1 MSETFVT
8 YASVLLLSGGLGA
21 LAWIDFKTGYLPDV
35 LQIALAAAAVA
46 VLAVGSPVGIDWG
59 AAALGAVINGGV
71 FWLLRW
77 IMTLA
82 KGREAMG
89 LGDVK
94 LVAVGGLWLGPWALP
109 YIMALAGL
117 STLVCVGLGALILRR
132 PTWQG
137 EIPLGPG
144 LALGILAAFIAALTG
159 MTSIVDPLRGL
170 ETL

>member
-1 MSETFVT
+1 MSEVFVAN
-8 YASVLLLSGGLGA
+8 ASALILTAGLGV

-35 LQIALAAAAVA
+35 LQIALAVAAGA
-46 VLAVGSPVGIDWG
+46 VLAVGSPIGITWTAALAG
-59 AAALGAVINGGV
+59 AAINGGV

-77 IMTLA
+77 IMTLL

-117 STLVCVGLGALILRR
+117 STLVCVGLGALISRR
-132 PTWQG
+132 PTWKG

-144 LALGILAAFIAALTG
+144 LALGILAAYIAALSG
-159 MTSIVDPLRGL
+159 MDSIVDPLRGL

>member
-1 MSETFVT
+1 MSEPLIA
-8 YASVLLLSGGLGA
+8 YASTLLLIAGLGA
-21 LAWIDFKTGYLPDV
+21 LAWDDFKTGYLPDR
-35 LQIALAAAAVA
+35 LQIALAATAAV
-46 VLAVGSPVGIDWG
+46 VLALGSPVGVAWSTAIIG
-59 AAALGAVINGGV
+59 AAINGSV

-77 IMTLA
+77 IMSA
-82 KGREAMG
+82 VKGRKAMG

-144 LALGILAAFIAALTG
+144 LALGILAAYIAALAG
-159 MTSIVDPLRGL
+159 MDSIVDPMRGL
-170 ETL
+170 EAL